1 MGLKNVISLPS
12 AADLALGK
20 EGTLPSAADLAL
32 GKEGPLLSARDLAL
46 GKGFEYYVPAGSLP
60 PYPVHT

>member
-20 EGTLPSAADLAL
+20 EGPLPSAH
-32 GKEGPLLSARDLAL
+32 DLAL

-60 PYPVHT
+60 PYSEHT